1 VLKFNESKESKDQFF
16 YIKLINIQNKFDI
29 CTIMKIKNLEF
40 KAKVTS
46 LEEYEN
52 LLLKLNPINF
62 GVDHQIDTYFE
73 SRNGR
78 LKLREVVGKEN
89 KLIDYKRENKLG
101 SKISEIILYEHQ
113 PNESLKSILSNQLGI
128 KVIVNK
134 KRKVYAIEN
143 VEFHFDTVENLGTF
157 IEVEAIDE
165 NEERTIEELKKQC
178 DYYYEYFKIQSEQ
191 VEKLSYSDLLLR
203 TNKNNHLQQ

>member
-1 VLKFNESKESKDQFF
+1 MET
-16 YIKLINIQNKFDI
+16 
-29 CTIMKIKNLEF
+29 CTIKKIKNLEF
-40 KAKVTS
+40 KAKVIS

-73 SRNGR
+73 AKNGR

-101 SKISEIILYEHQ
+101 SKISEVILYKHQ

-134 KRKVYAIEN
+134 KRKIYGIEN
-143 VEFHFDTVENLGTF
+143 VKFHFDTVENLGAF
-157 IEVEAIDE
+157 IEVEVFNE
-165 NEERTIEELKKQC
+165 NEGLTIEELKKLC
-178 DYYYEYFKIQSEQ
+178 NYYYDYFKLRPEQ
-191 VEKLSYSDLLLR
+191 LEKLSYSDLLLR
-203 TNKNNHLQQ
+203 TNKNNQL